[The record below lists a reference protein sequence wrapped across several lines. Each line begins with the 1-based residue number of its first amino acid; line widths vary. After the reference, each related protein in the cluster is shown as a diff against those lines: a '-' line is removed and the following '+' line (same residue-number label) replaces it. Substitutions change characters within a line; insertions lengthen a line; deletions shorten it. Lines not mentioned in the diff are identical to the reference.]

1 MNYNII
7 IFDPTKVNEN
17 ELWEINNLG
26 ALIISDNE
34 VCIHSYDMTELGNF
48 MHF

>member
-1 MNYNII
+1 MHYNII

-26 ALIISDNE
+26 VLIISDNK
-34 VCIHSYDMTELGNF
+34 VFIHSYDMTELVNI